1 MEPESYSQI
10 PASFVIFITCVDN
23 TRKHVWRNLHN
34 KAPMGVV
41 NCEIFFTF
49 VLSRKRRILVKVF
62 RFNLDWYA
70 RYNPILYR
78 CGVLCQ
84 FISAKVFQNLYS
96 NKPGSS
102 TLSFCNH
109 AKSGLG
115 GANTYRHGE
124 NYSLL
129 DSQRIR

>member
-1 MEPESYSQI
+1 M
-10 PASFVIFITCVDN
+10 
-23 TRKHVWRNLHN
+23 RKSG
-34 KAPMGVV
+34 K
-41 NCEIFFTF
+41 
-49 VLSRKRRILVKVF
+49 
-62 RFNLDWYA
+62 FNLLRVNDGTHHLYWYA
-70 RYNPILYR
+70 RLIPILYR

-96 NKPGSS
+96 NKTGSS

>member
-1 MEPESYSQI
+1 M
-10 PASFVIFITCVDN
+10 
-23 TRKHVWRNLHN
+23 RKSG
-34 KAPMGVV
+34 K
-41 NCEIFFTF
+41 
-49 VLSRKRRILVKVF
+49 
-62 RFNLDWYA
+62 FNLLRVNDGTHHLYWYA
-70 RYNPILYR
+70 RLIPILYR
-78 CGVLCQ
+78 WGVLCQ

-96 NKPGSS
+96 NKTGSS
-102 TLSFCNH
+102 TLSHCNH